1 MVVVQCYCQHLPLEP
16 RLHFTTTTHAAQSN
30 AHAVLNRERVV
41 RGCCWFWSLWRWSGS
56 LGQVLHR
63 FEASGSH
70 VGLALEATKRL
81 VILVFWTPAPPRCPP
96 SQTVPLKYIS
106 VHERRAQEGACSIIS
121 KSARQELGRER
132 GRCEFK
138 RGS

>member
-1 MVVVQCYCQHLPLEP
+1 MWHVGRGPPMKLVGLLE
-16 RLHFTTTTHAAQSN
+16 
-30 AHAVLNRERVV
+30 
-41 RGCCWFWSLWRWSGS
+41 
-56 LGQVLHR
+56 QVLHR

-81 VILVFWTPAPPRCPP
+81 VILVFWTPAPP
-96 SQTVPLKYIS
+96 SQTVPLKYIN
-106 VHERRAQEGACSIIS
+106 VHERRAQEGACSIIR

-138 RGS
+138 PNGDRDVSAGDASPTVRFPQDFHFICRRPSRNAQSLR